1 MAQQQIINE
10 GTVSRDAFI
19 ATMRQVAASVAVVTT
34 DGPAGRHGATVSTFC
49 SVSADP
55 PTILICLSAERRIA
69 KAVRNNQDFCVN
81 LLSQNHIAIA
91 NRFAGMDDNRINDR
105 FFGIDHYG
113 ARGVPPAL
121 DAATVFSCKTEQ
133 LVASGSHLV
142 VIGRVTAVRAG
153 DPAPLTYLDGG
164 YHALVPAHSEHNHLT
179 QTTV

>member
-1 MAQQQIINE
+1 
-10 GTVSRDAFI
+10 
-19 ATMRQVAASVAVVTT
+19 
-34 DGPAGRHGATVSTFC
+34 
-49 SVSADP
+49 
-55 PTILICLSAERRIA
+55 
-69 KAVRNNQDFCVN
+69 
-81 LLSQNHIAIA
+81 
-91 NRFAGMDDNRINDR
+91 MDDNRINDR
-105 FFGIDHYG
+105 FSGIDHYG